1 MNKVKE
7 ENKILI
13 MLAFFSISVGLWGNF
28 RQLWMQDNNFTVTNI
43 SNILSIGTFISCI
56 IIALIGKYV
65 KLDKLKNMLVIV
77 LIIKLV
83 NMSWLYTLNNT
94 MSMQLINLSIIID
107 IVTEYIIITSIYPL
121 ITTIV
126 KTGTIYSKRRLTEYL
141 FRDIGILFG
150 GIFIG
155 KSIAGLI
162 INYNVCLLIANI
174 FLILSFIILLNIKVK
189 KSTDNKQ
196 EEISLRHI
204 FKDKILNLY
213 STYVLIG
220 TIAMSTALGLKMLT
234 LTNYFKFSDNV
245 ATNYL
250 LIVGLLADI
259 FGIIALKYLTPK
271 NDYLT
276 MTIKFGIRFL
286 AYVIAFI
293 SNNMLITLIAITWSI
308 FISTSY
314 ENICDAVYIN
324 RLENKQQEP
333 ITREQFME
341 ILRIVEEIDRNNI
354 PVHLKNARKI
364 KEWMEKNETT
374 RPPRQ
379 HGKDATE
386 EEKKLGR
393 ALNSIRT
400 SLINPYIELK
410 TEEEREEYINNF
422 KFLNREQFM
431 EILSI
436 VEKIDENNVPV
447 KLQQARKIR
456 EWMEKNKT
464 IKPPRMDGKDLLE
477 EEQKLGITLNAIRTN
492 LINPYKVL
500 KTEEREEYICELE
513 NRKKNPIT
521 REQFMEILRIEE
533 GIDRK
538 RKNLTDLV
546 EQSKATQEKLEEAK
560 RLESMYEQELG
571 GKEQKEGSD
580 IVDDSK

>member
-1 MNKVKE
+1 
-7 ENKILI
+7 
-13 MLAFFSISVGLWGNF
+13 
-28 RQLWMQDNNFTVTNI
+28 
-43 SNILSIGTFISCI
+43 
-56 IIALIGKYV
+56 
-65 KLDKLKNMLVIV
+65 
-77 LIIKLV
+77 
-83 NMSWLYTLNNT
+83 MSWLYTLNNT

-204 FKDKILNLY
+204 CKDKILNLY

-324 RLENKQQEP
+324 RLENKYQLSFSNICHIIRFLGEA
-333 ITREQFME
+333 IGVYLCGLMYEMGLKYMFGLSALFM
-341 ILRIVEEIDRNNI
+341 IVQISLAYYLIYLRKKEKD
-354 PVHLKNARKI
+354 LK
-364 KEWMEKNETT
+364 
-374 RPPRQ
+374 
-379 HGKDATE
+379 
-386 EEKKLGR
+386 EEK
-393 ALNSIRT
+393 I
-400 SLINPYIELK
+400 
-410 TEEEREEYINNF
+410 
-422 KFLNREQFM
+422 
-431 EILSI
+431 
-436 VEKIDENNVPV
+436 
-447 KLQQARKIR
+447 
-456 EWMEKNKT
+456 
-464 IKPPRMDGKDLLE
+464 
-477 EEQKLGITLNAIRTN
+477 
-492 LINPYKVL
+492 
-500 KTEEREEYICELE
+500 
-513 NRKKNPIT
+513 
-521 REQFMEILRIEE
+521 
-533 GIDRK
+533 
-538 RKNLTDLV
+538 
-546 EQSKATQEKLEEAK
+546 
-560 RLESMYEQELG
+560 
-571 GKEQKEGSD
+571 
-580 IVDDSK
+580 

>member
-220 TIAMSTALGLKMLT
+220 TIAMLTALGLKMLT

-324 RLENKQQEP
+324 RLENKYQLSFSNICHIIRFLGEA
-333 ITREQFME
+333 IGVYLCGLMYEMGLKYMFGLSALFM
-341 ILRIVEEIDRNNI
+341 IVQI
-354 PVHLKNARKI
+354 
-364 KEWMEKNETT
+364 
-374 RPPRQ
+374 
-379 HGKDATE
+379 
-386 EEKKLGR
+386 
-393 ALNSIRT
+393 
-400 SLINPYIELK
+400 SLAY
-410 TEEEREEYINNF
+410 Y
-422 KFLNREQFM
+422 
-431 EILSI
+431 
-436 VEKIDENNVPV
+436 
-447 KLQQARKIR
+447 
-456 EWMEKNKT
+456 
-464 IKPPRMDGKDLLE
+464 
-477 EEQKLGITLNAIRTN
+477 
-492 LINPYKVL
+492 LIYL
-500 KTEEREEYICELE
+500 
-513 NRKKNPIT
+513 RKK
-521 REQFMEILRIEE
+521 F
-533 GIDRK
+533 
-538 RKNLTDLV
+538 
-546 EQSKATQEKLEEAK
+546 
-560 RLESMYEQELG
+560 
-571 GKEQKEGSD
+571 
-580 IVDDSK
+580 

>member
-189 KSTDNKQ
+189 KSTDNKY
-196 EEISLRHI
+196 EEISLKHI

-276 MTIKFGIRFL
+276 ITIKFGIRFL

-293 SNNMLITLIAITWSI
+293 SNNVLITLIAITWSI

-324 RLENKQQEP
+324 RLENKYQLSFSNICHIIRFLGEA
-333 ITREQFME
+333 IGVYLCGLMYEIGLRYMFGLSALFM
-341 ILRIVEEIDRNNI
+341 IVQISLAYYLIYLRKKEKD
-354 PVHLKNARKI
+354 LK
-364 KEWMEKNETT
+364 
-374 RPPRQ
+374 
-379 HGKDATE
+379 
-386 EEKKLGR
+386 EEK
-393 ALNSIRT
+393 I
-400 SLINPYIELK
+400 
-410 TEEEREEYINNF
+410 
-422 KFLNREQFM
+422 
-431 EILSI
+431 
-436 VEKIDENNVPV
+436 
-447 KLQQARKIR
+447 
-456 EWMEKNKT
+456 
-464 IKPPRMDGKDLLE
+464 
-477 EEQKLGITLNAIRTN
+477 
-492 LINPYKVL
+492 
-500 KTEEREEYICELE
+500 
-513 NRKKNPIT
+513 
-521 REQFMEILRIEE
+521 
-533 GIDRK
+533 
-538 RKNLTDLV
+538 
-546 EQSKATQEKLEEAK
+546 
-560 RLESMYEQELG
+560 
-571 GKEQKEGSD
+571 
-580 IVDDSK
+580 

>member
-324 RLENKQQEP
+324 RLENKYQLSFSNICHIIRFLGEA
-333 ITREQFME
+333 IGVYLCGLMYEMGLRYMFGLSALFM
-341 ILRIVEEIDRNNI
+341 IVQISLAYYLIYLRKKEKDLKEE
-354 PVHLKNARKI
+354 KI
-364 KEWMEKNETT
+364 KKW
-374 RPPRQ
+374 
-379 HGKDATE
+379 
-386 EEKKLGR
+386 KK
-393 ALNSIRT
+393 
-400 SLINPYIELK
+400 
-410 TEEEREEYINNF
+410 
-422 KFLNREQFM
+422 
-431 EILSI
+431 
-436 VEKIDENNVPV
+436 
-447 KLQQARKIR
+447 
-456 EWMEKNKT
+456 
-464 IKPPRMDGKDLLE
+464 
-477 EEQKLGITLNAIRTN
+477 
-492 LINPYKVL
+492 
-500 KTEEREEYICELE
+500 
-513 NRKKNPIT
+513 
-521 REQFMEILRIEE
+521 
-533 GIDRK
+533 
-538 RKNLTDLV
+538 
-546 EQSKATQEKLEEAK
+546 
-560 RLESMYEQELG
+560 
-571 GKEQKEGSD
+571 
-580 IVDDSK
+580 

>member
-162 INYNVCLLIANI
+162 INYNVCLLIANV

-189 KSTDNKQ
+189 KSTDNKH
-196 EEISLRHI
+196 EEISLKHI

-324 RLENKQQEP
+324 RLENKYQLSFSNICHIIRFLGEA
-333 ITREQFME
+333 IGVYLCGLMYEMGLKYMFGLSALFM
-341 ILRIVEEIDRNNI
+341 IVQISLAYYLIYLRKKEKD
-354 PVHLKNARKI
+354 LK
-364 KEWMEKNETT
+364 
-374 RPPRQ
+374 
-379 HGKDATE
+379 
-386 EEKKLGR
+386 EEK
-393 ALNSIRT
+393 I
-400 SLINPYIELK
+400 
-410 TEEEREEYINNF
+410 
-422 KFLNREQFM
+422 
-431 EILSI
+431 
-436 VEKIDENNVPV
+436 
-447 KLQQARKIR
+447 
-456 EWMEKNKT
+456 
-464 IKPPRMDGKDLLE
+464 
-477 EEQKLGITLNAIRTN
+477 
-492 LINPYKVL
+492 
-500 KTEEREEYICELE
+500 
-513 NRKKNPIT
+513 
-521 REQFMEILRIEE
+521 
-533 GIDRK
+533 
-538 RKNLTDLV
+538 
-546 EQSKATQEKLEEAK
+546 
-560 RLESMYEQELG
+560 
-571 GKEQKEGSD
+571 
-580 IVDDSK
+580 

>member
-28 RQLWMQDNNFTVTNI
+28 RQLWLQDNNFAVTNI
-43 SNILSIGTFISCI
+43 SNILSIGTFISCV

-77 LIIKLV
+77 LIVKLI
-83 NMSWLYTLNNT
+83 NMIWLYILNHT
-94 MSMQLINLSIIID
+94 MSMQLINFSIIID

-162 INYNVCLLIANI
+162 VNYNVCLLIANI
-174 FLILSFIILLNIKVK
+174 FLLFSFTVLLNIKVNN
-189 KSTDNKQ
+189 STNNKH
-196 EEISLRHI
+196 EDISLKNI

-213 STYVLIG
+213 SIYVLIG

-276 MTIKFGIRFL
+276 VTIKFGIRFL

-293 SNNMLITLIAITWSI
+293 SNNMVISLIAITWSI

-324 RLENKQQEP
+324 RLENKYQLSFSNICHIIRFLGEA
-333 ITREQFME
+333 IGVYLCGLMYEIGLRYMLGLSALFM
-341 ILRIVEEIDRNNI
+341 IAQISIAYYLID
-354 PVHLKNARKI
+354 L
-364 KEWMEKNETT
+364 
-374 RPPRQ
+374 
-379 HGKDATE
+379 
-386 EEKKLGR
+386 
-393 ALNSIRT
+393 
-400 SLINPYIELK
+400 
-410 TEEEREEYINNF
+410 
-422 KFLNREQFM
+422 
-431 EILSI
+431 
-436 VEKIDENNVPV
+436 
-447 KLQQARKIR
+447 
-456 EWMEKNKT
+456 
-464 IKPPRMDGKDLLE
+464 
-477 EEQKLGITLNAIRTN
+477 
-492 LINPYKVL
+492 
-500 KTEEREEYICELE
+500 
-513 NRKKNPIT
+513 
-521 REQFMEILRIEE
+521 
-533 GIDRK
+533 RK
-538 RKNLTDLV
+538 RERNL
-546 EQSKATQEKLEEAK
+546 K
-560 RLESMYEQELG
+560 
-571 GKEQKEGSD
+571 
-580 IVDDSK
+580 